1 MQLKLADLINAR
13 NALHALSRQ
22 SLAPRLAFTVAKIVR
37 FSDEQMRDYEQARRP
52 LLEQYYDPAPDGMTW
67 QPKQKELEDGSEV
80 VDLELLQAFNQA
92 HAELLETPVEFPYG
106 PIKLDSLDEKIQ
118 VTPDDMAA
126 LMWLFEE

>member
-1 MQLKLADLINAR
+1 MHLKLADIITAR
-13 NALHALSRQ
+13 NALHALSQQ

-37 FSDEQMRDYEQARRP
+37 FADEQMRDYEQARRP

-67 QPKQKELEDGSEV
+67 QPKQKELEDGSKV

-92 HAELLETPVEFPYG
+92 HAELLDTPVEFPYAA
-106 PIKLDSLDEKIQ
+106 IKLDSLGETVQI
-118 VTPDDMAA
+118 TPDDVAA